1 MNKGRRHSGCREVS
15 RIFPF
20 LAQQGDGVGEVC
32 VRITGQIGQGK
43 LHQLRYHFLVA
54 FERYSVK
61 CPDTDMTMTEA
72 YQDRGSGGR
81 RLITARQFLAGLDQR
96 EGLAGVH
103 AQRFQH
109 FRGQY
114 LADAALQS
122 QPTVAKT
129 AVGRPS
135 RSFGAK
141 VKQPTRA
148 IAKLREKKAPAV
160 ADIGIIDME
169 LMTMISERQRF
180 FERICQWLELRSEE
194 HTSE

>member
-1 MNKGRRHSGCREVS
+1 
-15 RIFPF
+15 
-20 LAQQGDGVGEVC
+20 
-32 VRITGQIGQGK
+32 
-43 LHQLRYHFLVA
+43 
-54 FERYSVK
+54 
-61 CPDTDMTMTEA
+61 MTEG
-72 YQDRGSGGR
+72 YQARGSGWR

-129 AVGRPS
+129 AVGRTS
-135 RSFGAK
+135 RSFGSK

-148 IAKLREKKAPAV
+148 IAMLREKKDPAV
-160 ADIGIIDME
+160 ADIGTIEME
-169 LMTMISERQRF
+169 LMTMISEHQRL
-180 FERICQWLELRSEE
+180 FELICQWLEMAKMRSPLFAAQS
-194 HTSE
+194 TK

>member
-1 MNKGRRHSGCREVS
+1 
-15 RIFPF
+15 
-20 LAQQGDGVGEVC
+20 
-32 VRITGQIGQGK
+32 
-43 LHQLRYHFLVA
+43 
-54 FERYSVK
+54 
-61 CPDTDMTMTEA
+61 MTMTEA

-122 QPTVAKT
+122 QPTVANT

-141 VKQPTRA
+141 VKQPSRA
-148 IAKLREKKAPAV
+148 IAKLSAKQAPAV
-160 ADIGIIDME
+160 DDKLGRASSREMVRQYME
-169 LMTMISERQRF
+169 
-180 FERICQWLELRSEE
+180 
-194 HTSE
+194 

>member
-1 MNKGRRHSGCREVS
+1 MIRRPPRSTRTDTL
-15 RIFPF
+15 FPYTTLF
-20 LAQQGDGVGEVC
+20 
-32 VRITGQIGQGK
+32 R
-43 LHQLRYHFLVA
+43 
-54 FERYSVK
+54 S
-61 CPDTDMTMTEA
+61 PDTDMTMTEA

-109 FRGQY
+109 FRGKY

-129 AVGRPS
+129 AVGRPY

-141 VKQPTRA
+141 VTQPTRTEA
-148 IAKLREKKAPAV
+148 GRDGKACAS
-160 ADIGIIDME
+160 
-169 LMTMISERQRF
+169 T
-180 FERICQWLELRSEE
+180 CRSVWGT
-194 HTSE
+194 HH

>member
-1 MNKGRRHSGCREVS
+1 
-15 RIFPF
+15 
-20 LAQQGDGVGEVC
+20 
-32 VRITGQIGQGK
+32 
-43 LHQLRYHFLVA
+43 
-54 FERYSVK
+54 
-61 CPDTDMTMTEA
+61 MTEA

-81 RLITARQFLAGLDQR
+81 RLITARQFLADLDQR

-135 RSFGAK
+135 RS
-141 VKQPTRA
+141 
-148 IAKLREKKAPAV
+148 
-160 ADIGIIDME
+160 
-169 LMTMISERQRF
+169 
-180 FERICQWLELRSEE
+180 RSEE
-194 HTSE
+194 HTSELQSLMPISYAAFGFTKKQNANI